1 MISDH
6 TVVSF
11 RGVHEAEILTQI
23 SALNLGPGIGSLMAA
38 NVTTRPPRKS
48 PYPYTSVYRSYSQ
61 VGLNITRWRPTNQ

>member
-23 SALNLGPGIGSLMAA
+23 SALNLGPGSLMAT
-38 NVTTRPPRKS
+38 NVTSRLPHPP
-48 PYPYTSVYRSYSQ
+48 V
-61 VGLNITRWRPTNQ
+61 